1 MAGLALIVPLAG
13 QLDRYHLYHAA
24 VADLLR
30 RLGRSAD
37 AEAAYRRALGLT
49 TNAVERRF
57 LRRRLA
63 EVGTGAP

>member
-1 MAGLALIVPLAG
+1 
-13 QLDRYHLYHAA
+13 

-63 EVGTGAP
+63 EVGAGAP